1 MSNIVASTV
10 RTRLTTA
17 AAASRRLKPRYFTTS
32 LRRQDEQ
39 NAPKPPPPIDDSTS
53 ALDYK
58 RTLRHRPPPLPAMD
72 LPRLR
77 TAEEA
82 VTNILYN
89 TPPPSLQPFKKHV
102 LNCLVQNEP
111 GVLSR
116 VSGILAGRGF
126 NIDSLVVCR
135 TEIRDLSRMCIVLRG
150 QDGVVEQARR
160 QLEDLV
166 PVWAVL
172 DYTDTHCIEREL
184 LLAKVSIL
192 GPEYLEEQLV
202 GGPTHEPRRISYTT
216 APTQRSAEPT
226 HEHTKLER
234 EAALVHQ
241 FEHSAE
247 PSPHPEA
254 EADPAA
260 PLTEPLTPIQ
270 ALRLKSDNLQAI
282 QTLSAQ
288 FGGRIVDVSEHSV
301 IVEMCGKTKRVE
313 AFLSLL
319 KPFGVL
325 ESARTG
331 LMVMP
336 RTPIKHADDTDVVG
350 EGGVVDASLLPPG

>member
-1 MSNIVASTV
+1 MANVLANAS
-10 RTRLTTA
+10 RARFA
-17 AAASRRLKPRYFTTS
+17 AATNGALRPRHFS
-32 LRRQDEQ
+32 SSIRRQESS
-39 NAPKPPPPIDDSTS
+39 NPPKPPKPIDDSTS
-53 ALDYK
+53 ALEYK

-72 LPRLR
+72 LPRSR
-77 TAEEA
+77 SAEEA

-192 GPEYLEEQLV
+192 GPEYLEEQLL
-202 GGPTHEPRRISYTT
+202 GGPTHEPRRHPHHSVL
-216 APTQRSAEPT
+216 PSADP
-226 HEHTKLER
+226 KLER
-234 EAALVHQ
+234 EAQLVQH
-241 FEHSAE
+241 FEHSAD
-247 PSPHPEA
+247 PEG
-254 EADPAA
+254 AA
-260 PLTEPLTPIQ
+260 AGPPPLTPSQ
-270 ALRLKSDNLQAI
+270 VLRLKSDNLQSI
-282 QTLSAQ
+282 QVLSAQ

-313 AFLSLL
+313 AFLALL
-319 KPFGVL
+319 KPFGLL

-336 RTPIKHADDTDVVG
+336 RTPFKHTEEADDAE
-350 EGGVVDASLLPPG
+350 EGGAVDASLLPPG

>member
-1 MSNIVASTV
+1 MSSFVA
-10 RTRLTTA
+10 RAGRA
-17 AAASRRLKPRYFTTS
+17 RIAAASATVRAALKPRYFSTS
-32 LRRQDEQ
+32 LRRQDEEDTPPT
-39 NAPKPPPPIDDSTS
+39 PKPPPTIDDSTS

-58 RTLRHRPPPLPAMD
+58 RIMRHRPPPLPSMD
-72 LPRLR
+72 LPRSR

-135 TEIRDLSRMCIVLRG
+135 TEIRDLSRMCVVLRG

-192 GPEYLEEQLV
+192 GPEYVEDQLL
-202 GGPTHEPRRISYTT
+202 GGPTHEPRRVQ
-216 APTQRSAEPT
+216 PEL
-226 HEHTKLER
+226 EHTKLER
-234 EAALVHQ
+234 ETALAQH
-241 FEHSAE
+241 FEHA
-247 PSPHPEA
+247 
-254 EADPAA
+254 ADPEPDAVAHAPA
-260 PLTEPLTPIQ
+260 PLTPSQ
-270 ALRLKSDNLQAI
+270 VLRLKSDNLQAI
-282 QTLSAQ
+282 QVLSAQ

-301 IVEMCGKTKRVE
+301 IVEVCGKTKRVE

-319 KPFGVL
+319 KPFGLL

-336 RTPIKHADDTDVVG
+336 RTPIKGADEG
-350 EGGVVDASLLPPG
+350 EAEEDGGVVDASLLPPG

>member
-1 MSNIVASTV
+1 MSSIVASAG
-10 RTRLTTA
+10 RARLA
-17 AAASRRLKPRYFTTS
+17 AAFKTLKPRCFSSS
-32 LRRQDEQ
+32 LRRQESE
-39 NAPKPPPPIDDSTS
+39 NPPKPPKPIDDSTS

-58 RTLRHRPPPLPAMD
+58 RTLRHRPPPLPSMD
-72 LPRLR
+72 LPRSR
-77 TAEEA
+77 SAEEA

-192 GPEYLEEQLV
+192 GPEYVEEQLL
-202 GGPTHEPRRISYTT
+202 GGPTHEPRRSNHSSLPSTD
-216 APTQRSAEPT
+216 P
-226 HEHTKLER
+226 KLER
-234 EAALVHQ
+234 ETVLAQH
-241 FEHSAE
+241 FEHA
-247 PSPHPEA
+247 
-254 EADPAA
+254 ADPEGAAASPA
-260 PLTEPLTPIQ
+260 PLTPSQT
-270 ALRLKSDNLQAI
+270 LRLKSDHLQAI
-282 QTLSAQ
+282 KVLSAQ

-313 AFLSLL
+313 AFLALL

-336 RTPIKHADDTDVVG
+336 RTPIKYTEESDELE
-350 EGGVVDASLLPPG
+350 EGGTVDASLLPPG

>member
-1 MSNIVASTV
+1 MASLYANAV
-10 RTRLTTA
+10 RRTA
-17 AAASRRLKPRYFTTS
+17 AATRTLKPRHFSSS
-32 LRRQDEQ
+32 LCRRSDAD

-53 ALDYK
+53 ALEYK

-72 LPRLR
+72 LPRSR
-77 TAEEA
+77 SAEEA

-172 DYTDTHCIEREL
+172 DYTYTHCIEREL

-192 GPEYLEEQLV
+192 GPEYLEDQLL
-202 GGPTHEPRRISYTT
+202 GGPTHEPRRHP
-216 APTQRSAEPT
+216 APATEP
-226 HEHTKLER
+226 HTKLER
-234 EAALVHQ
+234 EMALAQH
-241 FEHSAE
+241 FEHAADTSD
-247 PSPHPEA
+247 
-254 EADPAA
+254 ADPPAHAPAPA
-260 PLTEPLTPIQ
+260 PLTPSQ
-270 ALRLKSDNLQAI
+270 ALRLKSDNLQAVS
-282 QTLSAQ
+282 TLSKQ

-301 IVEMCGKTKRVE
+301 IVEMCGKTSRVE
-313 AFLSLL
+313 AFLALL
-319 KPFGVL
+319 KPFGLL
-325 ESARTG
+325 EAARTG

-336 RTPIKHADDTDVVG
+336 RTPIQRSSDDSDIES

>member
-1 MSNIVASTV
+1 M
-10 RTRLTTA
+10 
-17 AAASRRLKPRYFTTS
+17 
-32 LRRQDEQ
+32 
-39 NAPKPPPPIDDSTS
+39 
-53 ALDYK
+53 
-58 RTLRHRPPPLPAMD
+58 
-72 LPRLR
+72 
-77 TAEEA
+77 
-82 VTNILYN
+82 
-89 TPPPSLQPFKKHV
+89 
-102 LNCLVQNEP
+102 
-111 GVLSR
+111 
-116 VSGILAGRGF
+116 
-126 NIDSLVVCR
+126 
-135 TEIRDLSRMCIVLRG
+135 
-150 QDGVVEQARR
+150 
-160 QLEDLV
+160 
-166 PVWAVL
+166 L

-202 GGPTHEPRRISYTT
+202 GGPTHEPRRISHSHT
-216 APTQRSAEPT
+216 AHRPAEHA
-226 HEHTKLER
+226 HEQSKQER

-241 FEHSAE
+241 FEHSAD
-247 PSPHPEA
+247 PSAYPDA
-254 EADPAA
+254 EADPAV
-260 PLTEPLTPIQ
+260 PLAEPLTPSQ

-331 LMVMP
+331 GSPVSPATREVALTGSYIGLMVMP
-336 RTPIKHADDTDVVG
+336 RTPIKNMDESDAAG

>member
-1 MSNIVASTV
+1 MSTIVAGV
-10 RTRLTTA
+10 GRCRLA
-17 AAASRRLKPRYFTTS
+17 AAASRTLKPRYFTTS
-32 LRRQDEQ
+32 LRRHEEQ
-39 NAPKPPPPIDDSTS
+39 NAPRPPPPIDDSTS

-58 RTLRHRPPPLPAMD
+58 RTLRYRPPPLPAMD
-72 LPRLR
+72 LPRSQS
-77 TAEEA
+77 AEEA

-192 GPEYLEEQLV
+192 GPEYLEDQLL
-202 GGPTHEPRRISYTT
+202 GGPSHEPRRISHYQ
-216 APTQRSAEPT
+216 PSR

-234 EAALVHQ
+234 ETALAHQ

-247 PSPHPEA
+247 PE
-254 EADPAA
+254 EPATVA
-260 PLTEPLTPIQ
+260 AAATQAEPLTPSQ

-288 FGGRIVDVSEHSV
+288 FGARIVDVSEHSV
-301 IVEMCGKTKRVE
+301 IVEMGGKTKRVE

-319 KPFGVL
+319 KPFGLL

-336 RTPIKHADDTDVVG
+336 RTPIKSLEESDVAAD
-350 EGGVVDASLLPPG
+350 GGVVDASLLPPG

>member
-1 MSNIVASTV
+1 MSNIVASAA
-10 RTRLTTA
+10 RARIA
-17 AAASRRLKPRYFTTS
+17 AATARSLTPAARTFASS
-32 LRRQDEQ
+32 VRRQEGG
-39 NAPKPPPPIDDSTS
+39 NAPKPPKPIDDSTS

-72 LPRLR
+72 LPRSR
-77 TAEEA
+77 SAEEA

-192 GPEYLEEQLV
+192 GPEYVEEQLV
-202 GGPTHEPRRISYTT
+202 GGPTHEPRRSPLPSV
-216 APTQRSAEPT
+216 APSAVEP
-226 HEHTKLER
+226 KLER
-234 EAALVHQ
+234 EAALALQ
-241 FEHSAE
+241 FEHSAD
-247 PSPHPEA
+247 PEA
-254 EADPAA
+254 AA
-260 PLTEPLTPIQ
+260 AHPPPLTPSQ

-282 QTLSAQ
+282 QVLSAQ

-313 AFLSLL
+313 AFLALL

-336 RTPIKHADDTDVVG
+336 RTPIKNTEAEEESD
-350 EGGVVDASLLPPG
+350 EGGAVDASLLPPG